1 MSQTAVTNPTTP
13 VAPGSAPAPARPE
26 PSAPRSR
33 LANTWF
39 GRLFVTLSPSMVRM
53 IGAGFQFISTVIVAR
68 TLGDGPSA
76 PFFFWTSVLMTSG
89 PIATFGFEQLALKQV
104 PRLEREGLLAV
115 SRFVGNLRA
124 VALVVSSILGVIWI
138 VYAVFASKDSSGLQA
153 WQFLPW
159 LAQAAIAL
167 TLINGEALKGHSR
180 PVLGNIFGHVL
191 PVGLFSVALLVFASS
206 LDANGILAVYAASF
220 AAGALLAWFAPGKIF
235 RTSFFR
241 WPDPATLRSLL
252 RDGFPVCCVS
262 LFGALGFIVPLAIC
276 EVVLPAAEV
285 SHLTAAFRIA
295 ILFIVLSGTI
305 HGVFAP
311 ALSRNAELE
320 QPLRPVMRVYGK
332 AIAIALISLG
342 PPLLLGVVFPVQIMT
357 VFGHEF
363 IDGADALRMLLIIQ
377 LMSLMMGPVAH
388 LLLMTGH
395 TSFLARLGS
404 LKLFVVVGLSALLV
418 PRWGG
423 VGMVIAMG
431 IGFLCE
437 GVIGV
442 AYGVWKMREKGRLA
456 TLPS

>member
-1 MSQTAVTNPTTP
+1 MSQTAVTNPSSP
-13 VAPGSAPAPARPE
+13 VATGAAAPAPPE
-26 PSAPRSR
+26 SPASRSR
-33 LANTWF
+33 LADIWI
-39 GRLFVTLSPSMVRM
+39 GRLFLTLAPSMVRM
-53 IGAGFQFISTVIVAR
+53 IGAGFQFLSTVIVAR

-124 VALVVSSILGVIWI
+124 IALVVSSVLGIIWI
-138 VYAVFASKDSSGLQA
+138 VYAVFAQQDGSGLQS
-153 WQFLPW
+153 WHFLPW

-191 PVGLFSVALLVFASS
+191 PVSLFSVALLVFASS

-220 AAGALLAWFAPGKIF
+220 AAGALLAWFAPGKVF

-295 ILFIVLSGTI
+295 ILFIVISGTI

-342 PPLLLGVVFPVQIMT
+342 PPLLVGVAFPVQIMT
-357 VFGHEF
+357 VFGHDF

-437 GVIGV
+437 GLIGV
-442 AYGVWKMREKGRLA
+442 AYGVRKMHEKGHRA
-456 TLPS
+456 VQPS